1 MNDAPTKLLEERIA
15 AVIERVRALAAE
27 RESLRKEVEA
37 LRARI
42 GDAERASRAAHDRD
56 LERLERENRRL
67 RDALEGAIR
76 ELREE
81 SGT

>member
-15 AVIERVRALAAE
+15 AVIERIRALAAE
-27 RESLRKEVEA
+27 REA
-37 LRARI
+37 LRNEVAALTARLAE
-42 GDAERASRAAHDRD
+42 AERSWREEHDRD
-56 LERLERENRRL
+56 LERLDRENRRL

-81 SGT
+81 PEA

>member
-15 AVIERVRALAAE
+15 AVIERVLALAAE
-27 RESLRKEVEA
+27 REALRSEVEA

-42 GDAERASRAAHDRD
+42 GATETAARAAHDRD

-67 RDALEGAIR
+67 REALEGAIR
-76 ELREE
+76 ELRE
-81 SGT
+81 GPQA